1 MNIRKILKLT
11 LSSVIAA
18 SLLIGITPELYSAS
32 ASTSLPVQEENGRR
46 VISIKALCEAMNG
59 KITTIV
65 KEGLT
70 IYEINGKAIYIY
82 DKSYCAFIDGD
93 VAPYETEELADS
105 VDGKKFNWP
114 KSYKPTKTGD
124 DYLIPVDFF
133 ETYTNITNEGDE
145 FVISTKEEVTEE
157 NEDDVIVTEN
167 PGTSNES
174 QNQGTSTGGSGSTS
188 TKKTTTTPAVTP
200 ATTPDVTPPSAATTP
215 DVTPPSAT
223 TIPDATIPDP
233 ESTPEA
239 DQSLDPGPT
248 PEQTKIGVSIAEFK
262 SWKQASRK
270 AH

>member
-82 DKSYCAFIDGD
+82 DKSYCAFIDGE
-93 VAPYETEELADS
+93 VAPYETEELTDS

-157 NEDDVIVTEN
+157 NGDDVIVTEN
-167 PGTSNES
+167 PRTSNES
-174 QNQGTSTGGSGSTS
+174 QNQGTSTGGSGTSKGSTS
-188 TKKTTTTPAVTP
+188 TKKTATRKTTITPAKTPIPTVTP
-200 ATTPDVTPPSAATTP
+200 TPTPDQIS
-215 DVTPPSAT
+215 
-223 TIPDATIPDP
+223 DP
-233 ESTPEA
+233 EPTPEADQSLNPEPIPEA
-239 DQSLDPGPT
+239 DQSLDPDPT
-248 PEQTKIGVSIAEFK
+248 PEQMK
-262 SWKQASRK
+262 
-270 AH
+270 